1 MEKLGGGWIRGNNSH
16 VKAQV
21 LLLLKEVV
29 QDELPDKVRV
39 QRVVD
44 HFGPPKLDQN
54 QSGQKQTDE
63 WSSTVAPPSP
73 PPPPPPFLRP
83 SETRSGRGRKESEHR
98 RSRGCRSRRGGRE
111 RLFTLCLHTQE
122 LSQMIGRWQT
132 ISCSPPLKRKREA
145 AGVGTGKT
153 FVSETETRHH
163 LMSRCA
169 DKHISSHTPAP
180 TDSHRCNY
188 CIQNE

>member
-1 MEKLGGGWIRGNNSH
+1 MSGTATSPNPRPPHYPVPLTLGNNEGGCCEEPEHSC
-16 VKAQV
+16 
-21 LLLLKEVV
+21 
-29 QDELPDKVRV
+29 
-39 QRVVD
+39 
-44 HFGPPKLDQN
+44 
-54 QSGQKQTDE
+54 
-63 WSSTVAPPSP
+63 
-73 PPPPPPFLRP
+73 
-83 SETRSGRGRKESEHR
+83 RS
-98 RSRGCRSRRGGRE
+98 SRGCCSWRGGQE

-132 ISCSPPLKRKREA
+132 ISCSLPLKRKWEA
-145 AGVGTGKT
+145 ASVGTGKT

-169 DKHISSHTPAP
+169 DKHIRSHTLTH